1 MTSKVDMARRLVRAL
16 LAGKEAPSQSDIAAA
31 VSQAVMVSAHQP
43 DADGPLDEEALR
55 REFESNY
62 QVFFRANGQM
72 LEDPHDHIPWLP
84 VHRATIRWD
93 FWGRYEHF
101 LSEVEEIPPQVIAR
115 LHTAT
120 DDVLSRLENPAREG
134 TWDRRGLVVGNVQS
148 GKTSN
153 YSGLICKALDAGY
166 KLVIILAGMHK
177 SLRSQT
183 QMRIDQGI
191 IGFDTAKSPFYKE
204 NNAWIG
210 VGELAGWP
218 RLRVNS
224 LTNSKNNGDFNKT
237 VSGHSTTALGGDPYI
252 LVVKKNR
259 SILENLI
266 EWATHTNGVP
276 TEGGKKIIRNVPLL
290 LIDDEADNASVNTA
304 RVPDD
309 ERPEDYEPSA
319 INAKIRELLLAFEK
333 RAYVGYTATPFANI
347 FVPSDIVHERLE
359 DDIFPQSFIYSL
371 AEPSNYVGPARVF
384 GLDGD
389 PDVKIDP
396 QPGLPIVETIEDHK
410 LHFPPKYGKEHDPR
424 GLPDSLQEALR
435 IFILASAARR
445 ARGQTRKVNSMLIH
459 VARLVSVQRRVYE
472 HVQEEFTALQRR
484 IRYDQHETR
493 NSVWS
498 ELESLWFGKMEP
510 CSVAM
515 RNEGYSPVPWSEVS
529 REIREAVERIQLRLI
544 NGEAADVLDYHE
556 HPDGINVIAI
566 GGDKL
571 SRGLTLPGLTVSYY
585 LRATRM
591 YDTLMQMGRWF
602 GYRDGYLDLCRL
614 YTTKELRDWYRHI
627 ALADIELRREFQTMV
642 DCGMTPKEY
651 GLRVR
656 SHPGGLLITALN
668 KSRYTKPIRL
678 SFAGRLVQ
686 SKFLRT
692 DARKENSAA
701 TKEFLSGLPK
711 STYRTLDE
719 RHRLWSA
726 IPATSI
732 CAFLRSLK
740 VPAQDV
746 DADGERLAKFI
757 ERQQSTGGLT
767 DWSVLLAGGGPESV
781 EKKYSIFFD
790 GLLPV
795 IRTPFEKGK
804 DTEKLPAVVGML
816 NANILSPADQNV
828 DFRGIPFSQAHFDE
842 ISTREVFVRGGQG
855 ENGEP
860 GQDVEILNHNIG
872 QDLIT
877 VATRISVVRFER
889 KEIRGKEK
897 PTTPNGGVVRD
908 MRQRHRG
915 LLIIYPTMAGHSSED
930 GSTDPMIGTAISFPR
945 DDAAAPLEYLVNQ
958 VYEQLQLSD
967 PEDPD
972 NVG

>member
-1 MTSKVDMARRLVRAL
+1 MTSKVDLARRLVRAL
-16 LAGKEAPSQSDIAAA
+16 LAEKETPSQAEIAAA
-31 VSQAVMVSAHQP
+31 VSQAVMVAAGNSG
-43 DADGPLDEEALR
+43 ADGVVDEKALQK
-55 REFESNY
+55 EFESNY
-62 QVFFRANGQM
+62 LVFFRTNGQM
-72 LEDPHDHIPWLP
+72 LEDPHGHVPWLP
-84 VHRATIRWD
+84 EHRARIEWN
-93 FWGRYEHF
+93 FWGRYEFF
-101 LSEVEEIPPQVIAR
+101 LSEVDKIPPQIVAR
-115 LHTAT
+115 LNTAT
-120 DDVLSRLENPAREG
+120 DDILARLENPTREG

-183 QMRIDQGI
+183 QTRIDRGI
-191 IGFDTAKSPFYKE
+191 IGFDTAKSPVYNE

-210 VGELAGWP
+210 VGTLPSWP

-224 LTNSKNNGDFNKT
+224 LTNSKNNGDFTRT
-237 VSGHSTTALGGDPYI
+237 VSGHSTTSLGGDPYI
-252 LVVKKNR
+252 LVVKKNK

-266 EWATHTNGVP
+266 AWALHTNGVS
-276 TEGGKKIIRNVPLL
+276 TDGGKKIIRNVPLL
-290 LIDDEADNASVNTA
+290 LIDDEADNASVNTTRA
-304 RVPDD
+304 
-309 ERPEDYEPSA
+309 PEDGENPADYEPSA

-333 RAYVGYTATPFANI
+333 RVYVGYTATPFANI

-389 PDVKIDP
+389 PDAGIDP
-396 QPGLPIVETIEDHK
+396 QPGLPIVEEISDQK
-410 LHFPPKYGKEHDPR
+410 LFFPDKYGKDHDPR
-424 GLPDSLQEALR
+424 GLPDSLKEALR

-445 ARGQTRKVNSMLIH
+445 ARGQTRQFNSMLIH
-459 VARLVSVQRRVYE
+459 IARFVSIQRRVYE
-472 HVQEEFTALQRR
+472 YVQEEFTALQRR
-484 IRYDQHETR
+484 IRYDQSDTPG
-493 NSVWS
+493 SVWI
-498 ELESLWFGKMEP
+498 ELESLWSRKMEP
-510 CSVAM
+510 CSTAM
-515 RNEGYSPVPWSEVS
+515 QSQGSPPPVPWGEVR

-544 NGEAADVLDYHE
+544 NGEAGDVPDYHE

-614 YTTKELRDWYRHI
+614 YTTAELRNWYRHV

-656 SHPGGLLITALN
+656 AHPEGLLITALN
-668 KSRYTKPIRL
+668 KSRYTKSMRL
-678 SFAGRLVQ
+678 SFAGRLIQ

-692 DARKENSAA
+692 DVRKENSDAA
-701 TKEFLSGLPK
+701 RKFLTGLQKEKRSDNP
-711 STYRTLDE
+711 DE
-719 RHRLWSA
+719 RHRLWIEVSA
-726 IPATSI
+726 ASV
-732 CAFLRSLK
+732 CAFLRSLQ
-740 VPAQDV
+740 VPARDV

-757 ERQQSTGGLT
+757 ERQQATGGLGN
-767 DWSVLLAGGGPESV
+767 WSVLLVGGDSASKR
-781 EKKYSIFFD
+781 EKYGTFFD
-790 GLLPV
+790 DLLPV
-795 IRTPFEKGK
+795 IRTPVEVE
-804 DTEKLPAVVGML
+804 EKLPTIVSMR

-828 DFRGIPFSQAHFDE
+828 DFRGGKFSQAHFNE
-842 ISTREVFVRGGQG
+842 ISAREVFIRGGQG
-855 ENGEP
+855 E
-860 GQDVEILNHNIG
+860 DLTILSQSIG
-872 QDLIT
+872 KDLIE
-877 VATRISVVRFER
+877 VATAISVARHAR
-889 KEIRGKEK
+889 KEIRGKEV

-908 MRQRHRG
+908 MRQRKNA
-915 LLIIYPTMAGHSSED
+915 LLIIYPIMAGHPTET
-930 GSTDPMIGTAISFPR
+930 GSADPMIGTAISFPR
-945 DDAAAPLEYLVNQ
+945 DENATPLEYIVNQ
-958 VYEQLQLSD
+958 VYDQLHLSD

-972 NVG
+972 DAG

>member
-1 MTSKVDMARRLVRAL
+1 MTSKVETARRLVRAL
-16 LAGKEAPSQSDIAAA
+16 LAGKETASQAEIAAA
-31 VSQAVMVSAHQP
+31 VAQAVALSASLP
-43 DADGPLDEEALR
+43 DTDGVVDAVTLQ

-62 QVFFRANGQM
+62 QVFFRTNGQM

-84 VHRATIRWD
+84 EHRATIRWD
-93 FWGRYEHF
+93 FWGRYEYF
-101 LSEVEEIPPQVIAR
+101 LAEVEKIPSQVVAR

-120 DDVLSRLENPAREG
+120 DDILSKLENPTREG
-134 TWDRRGLVVGNVQS
+134 IWDRRGLVVGNVQS

-191 IGFDTAKSPFYKE
+191 IGYDTAKSPFYNE
-204 NNAWIG
+204 NNVWIG
-210 VGELAGWP
+210 VGTQPGWP
-218 RLRVNS
+218 RLRVHS
-224 LTNSKNNGDFNKT
+224 LTSSRNNGDFNRT
-237 VSGHSTTALGGDPYI
+237 VASQTTTSLGGDPFI
-252 LVVKKNR
+252 LVVKKNK
-259 SILENLI
+259 SILDNLI
-266 EWATHTNGVP
+266 KWALPTNGVL
-276 TEGGKKIIRNVPLL
+276 TDGGKKIIRNVPLL

-309 ERPEDYEPSA
+309 ENPEDYEPSA

-389 PDVKIDP
+389 PDADILP
-396 QPGLPIVETIEDHK
+396 QSGLPIVKTVEDHK
-410 LHFPPKYGKEHDPR
+410 QHFPNKYGKDHNPR
-424 GLPDSLQEALR
+424 GLPGSLLKALR
-435 IFILASAARR
+435 IFILSSAARR
-445 ARGQTRKVNSMLIH
+445 ARGQVRQVNSMLIH
-459 VARLVSVQRRVYE
+459 VARFVSVQRRVYE
-472 HVQEEFTALQRR
+472 YLQEEFTSLQRR
-484 IRYDQHETR
+484 IRYDRPGTPET
-493 NSVWS
+493 VWD
-498 ELESLWFGKMEP
+498 ELKSLWLLEMKP
-510 CSVAM
+510 CSEAM
-515 RNEGYSPVPWSEVS
+515 QHEGYSPVPWEDIS
-529 REIREAVERIQLRLI
+529 REIPEAVGRIQLRLI
-544 NGEAADVLDYHE
+544 NGEATDVLDYHE
-556 HPDGINVIAI
+556 HPEGINVIAV

-614 YTTKELRDWYRHI
+614 YTTAELQSWYRHI

-656 SHPGGLLITALN
+656 THPEGLLITALN
-668 KSRYTKPIRL
+668 KSRYTTPMKL

-692 DARKENSAA
+692 DAREKNSVE
-701 TKEFLSGLPK
+701 TLKFLGDLQ
-711 STYRTLDE
+711 TQTCERLDD
-719 RHRLWSA
+719 RHRLWRGVSA
-726 IPATSI
+726 DKV
-732 CAFLRSLK
+732 CAFMRSLQ
-740 VPAQDV
+740 VPSRDL

-767 DWSVLLAGGGPESV
+767 EWSVLLVGGGPGSV
-781 EKKYSIFFD
+781 EKGYPRFFED
-790 GLLPV
+790 LFPV
-795 IRTPFEKGK
+795 IRTPVENA
-804 DTEKLPAVVGML
+804 LPELPTVIAMR

-828 DFRGIPFSQAHFDE
+828 DFRGAVLSQAHFDE
-842 ISTREVFVRGGQG
+842 ISAREVFLRGGQTEGGGAG
-855 ENGEP
+855 EDLG
-860 GQDVEILNHNIG
+860 ILRANIG
-872 QDLIT
+872 KDLMH
-877 VATRISVVRFER
+877 VATEISKARFRR
-889 KEIRGKEK
+889 KEIRGKEGK
-897 PTTPNGGVVRD
+897 EPTTPNGGVVRD
-908 MRQRHRG
+908 MRQRHQA
-915 LLIIYPTMAGHSSED
+915 LLIIYPIMAGHSSEN
-930 GSTDPMIGTAISFPR
+930 SSNEPMIGTAISFPR
-945 DDAAAPLEYLVNQ
+945 DDNAKPLEYRVNQ
-958 VYEQLQLSD
+958 VYEQLHLSD

-972 NVG
+972 DDL